1 MKKFF
6 ILTALLIFIP
16 FKSFAEFYD
25 LLNTKPLFEVERVKS
40 ILEMDLESW
49 NSMVEYI
56 ISTDPDSVSINY
68 DQLLNS
74 DQGLNLHNRQY
85 ENLELS
91 TYLSFVNGKAFGLYL
106 DYVLP
111 KNTYDNN
118 EIEKIFSVGKDDL
131 EDHFRV
137 DTHLNL
143 KDGYIGDS
151 VAPCGLLVE
160 CKQILRFII
169 SNN

>member
-40 ILEMDLESW
+40 ILGMDLESW
-49 NSMVEYI
+49 NNTVEYL
-56 ISTDPDSVSINY
+56 ISIDPNTVSINY
-68 DQLLNS
+68 DQFLNS
-74 DQGLNLHNRQY
+74 DQGLNLHNRQF

-91 TYLSFVNGKAFGLYL
+91 TYLSFVDGKAFTLYL

-118 EIEKIFSVGKDDL
+118 EIEKIFNAGLTLLDGK
-131 EDHFRV
+131 
-137 DTHLNL
+137 
-143 KDGYIGDS
+143 YIGAFVTSDA
-151 VAPCGLLVE
+151 APVDFHSSASPPH
-160 CKQILRFII
+160 LRT
-169 SNN
+169 SHPPVG